1 MTAKKA
7 GKLSYGHQP
16 SQRTKSFTGLLFVTV
31 LLLAVRTQ
39 SAQDNNFSC
48 TGNVRCNIIRV
59 HAEAMLGKQHPRIS
73 ILTPDLWQPQHVDAL
88 VTHTGYEIN
97 PFVYIIAEHGN
108 ITSIIM
114 STDAFQT
121 RIFDKEYKH
130 QIGEKFDEDTA
141 IATLSEVR
149 GFVRGW
155 RKAHRPVGE

>member
-1 MTAKKA
+1 MRVNQFTA
-7 GKLSYGHQP
+7 LS
-16 SQRTKSFTGLLFVTV
+16 
-31 LLLAVRTQ
+31 LLAVLLSTLPTECEE
-39 SAQDNNFSC
+39 NKKFSC
-48 TGNVRCNIIRV
+48 TGNVRCEIIRL

-73 ILTPDLWQPQHVDAL
+73 ILTPDLWQPKHADAL

-108 ITSIIM
+108 IASIIM

-130 QIGEKFDEDTA
+130 PIGEKFDEDAT

-155 RKAHRPVGE
+155 KEAHKPVGE